1 MASKKMPLAKKLVL
15 IGVPLAF
22 AQAAY
27 IFIFQDKT
35 PPLTI
40 KQAINEQVAKNRD
53 IPADRR
59 DLAKVQVALAGFR
72 MQKGSYPKALSELVP
87 EFLDTV
93 PLDPTTGAAFK
104 YSVADDRY
112 SLGDTI
118 LNQPGKKPGSPPV
131 TTGTDKESQ
140 LLAYLDT
147 GDTSDNFI
155 YDPSNKRDPF
165 RSFDFSPQ
173 KTGESS
179 DTPLEQ
185 YTYNDLKLSAVIEGM
200 GEPRAVI
207 EDPNG
212 KGHTVSVG
220 TKIGNLGGVVMKID
234 SDKIVIL
241 EKSIEFTG
249 ETQTRTVEMY
259 IR

>member
-40 KQAINEQVAKNRD
+40 KEAINEQVSKNKD
-53 IPADRR
+53 IPADRK
-59 DLAKVQVALAGFR
+59 DLARVQVALAGFR
-72 MQKGSYPKALSELVP
+72 MQKGSYPKTLSELVP

-112 SLGDTI
+112 SLGDTV
-118 LNQPGKKPGSPPV
+118 LKTPAKKPDSSPG
-131 TTGTDKESQ
+131 TTGTDEESL
-140 LLAYLDT
+140 LLAYLDKGDS
-147 GDTSDNFI
+147 GDTFV
-155 YDPSNKRDPF
+155 YDPSNKPDPF

-173 KTGESS
+173 KTGDSS

-200 GEPRAVI
+200 GEPKAVV
-207 EDPNG
+207 EDPKG
-212 KGHTVSVG
+212 KGHTVTVG

-234 SDKIVIL
+234 SDKIIIL